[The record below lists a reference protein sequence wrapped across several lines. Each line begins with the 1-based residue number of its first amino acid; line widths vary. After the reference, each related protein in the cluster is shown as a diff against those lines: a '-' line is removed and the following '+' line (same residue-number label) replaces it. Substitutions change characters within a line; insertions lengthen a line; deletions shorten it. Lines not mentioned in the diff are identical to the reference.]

1 MIGFFNPFARLRREA
16 EQARA
21 EKRVARDQYLSLM
34 QDCLTNRHYEDP
46 PLKTFGDRP
55 YDEMVRERGMDWPS
69 TAHTMIGT
77 ARMANLR
84 GLVETVIE
92 ERIPGDLLEA
102 GVWRGG
108 ACIFM
113 RSILKAYEESG
124 RRVWVADSFE
134 GLPPPDTAR
143 YPADAGQT
151 FHEYAELAVPLE
163 EVQRNFSRYG
173 LLDDQVAFLK
183 GWFKDTL
190 PDAPIEKLAILR
202 VDGDLYESTSDT
214 LSNLYGKLSIGGF
227 VIIDDYGVVDACRK
241 ATDDFRAANGIVD
254 PLQAIDG
261 VGVYWRKSGGI
272 DYPAATPDHENRPA
286 VIERPASLWGG
297 FYWENDERLLIRD
310 VAFLVTCDMDKLMG
324 TSSTEDHFVLGKA
337 RSMVEDS
344 IALSRRRKIGKIFE
358 IGIFKGGSMILNDL
372 VFAPSRI
379 AAVDFNPAPVEA
391 MTRYIEKTGKSDVIR
406 PYYGIDQS
414 DRQAME
420 KVLSG
425 EFPDRDIDMIV
436 DDASHLYEQTRAA
449 FNISFPYLR
458 PGGLYII
465 EDWGWAHWSGD
476 FWQKDNPYFGARP
489 AMSNLLIE
497 LFMLAASRPD
507 LIESVEVV
515 CSVITVKKGQG
526 KMPEGDFDL
535 GEHYLMR
542 GKPFTAP
549 L

>member
-1 MIGFFNPFARLRREA
+1 
-16 EQARA
+16 
-21 EKRVARDQYLSLM
+21 
-34 QDCLTNRHYEDP
+34 
-46 PLKTFGDRP
+46 
-55 YDEMVRERGMDWPS
+55 
-69 TAHTMIGT
+69 
-77 ARMANLR
+77 
-84 GLVETVIE
+84 
-92 ERIPGDLLEA
+92 
-102 GVWRGG
+102 
-108 ACIFM
+108 
-113 RSILKAYEESG
+113 
-124 RRVWVADSFE
+124 
-134 GLPPPDTAR
+134 
-143 YPADAGQT
+143 
-151 FHEYAELAVPLE
+151 
-163 EVQRNFSRYG
+163 
-173 LLDDQVAFLK
+173 
-183 GWFKDTL
+183 
-190 PDAPIEKLAILR
+190 
-202 VDGDLYESTSDT
+202 
-214 LSNLYGKLSIGGF
+214 
-227 VIIDDYGVVDACRK
+227 
-241 ATDDFRAANGIVD
+241 
-254 PLQAIDG
+254 
-261 VGVYWRKSGGI
+261 
-272 DYPAATPDHENRPA
+272 
-286 VIERPASLWGG
+286 
-297 FYWENDERLLIRD
+297 
-310 VAFLVTCDMDKLMG
+310 MG